1 MFKNRAVLLGVIYS
15 VLVIIYKLI
24 IILGGYALTKF
35 GFFFSNIIA
44 VAAIIPFIFMAV
56 KLTRDEKGGFIGGK
70 HGMRIGLTLTIV
82 AALILS
88 AYNYIEFE
96 WKWKDLSV
104 EYYNSAAYKE
114 FLGRN
119 TQIKSEEYPQIIKS
133 AIAELSPFKAIT
145 AKLFVLFFFGVS
157 TSFMSAVLLRK
168 RPQ

>member
-1 MFKNRAVLLGVIYS
+1 MFKNRAVYFGAIYS

-35 GFFFSNIIA
+35 GFFFSNIIS
-44 VAAIIPFIFMAV
+44 VIAIIPFIFLAIY
-56 KLTRDEKGGFIGGK
+56 LTKKEKGGFIGGK
-70 HGMRIGLTLTIV
+70 QGMHIGLLLTIV

-96 WKWKDLSV
+96 WKWKALSV
-104 EYYNSAAYKE
+104 KYYNSEAYKD
-114 FLGRN
+114 FLMRN
-119 TQIKSEEYPQIIKS
+119 PSIKTEEYSKIIEA

-157 TSFMSAVLLRK
+157 SSFMAAVLLRK
-168 RPQ
+168 RPE

>member
-1 MFKNRAVLLGVIYS
+1 MFKNKAVSLGIIYS

-35 GFFFSNIIA
+35 GFFFSNIIS
-44 VAAIIPFIFMAV
+44 VAAIIPFIFMAIY
-56 KLTRDEKGGFIGGK
+56 LTKKEKGGFIGGK
-70 HGMRIGLTLTIV
+70 QGMHIGLLLTIV
-82 AALILS
+82 AAVILS

-104 EYYNSAAYKE
+104 EYYNSAAYE
-114 FLGRN
+114 DFLSKN
-119 TQIKSEEYPQIIKS
+119 AQIKPEEYPKIIES

-157 TSFMSAVLLRK
+157 SSFMSAVLLRK
-168 RPQ
+168 RPE